1 MLIYMQILG
10 EAIQVQKSPKAARI
24 RQIGVA
30 QMQLLKHT
38 AARDLL
44 ASTIR
49 KEFADPSHNPS
60 ICFAAPKL
68 QCMLDK
74 ALKSI
79 RSVTRDRAFMILRE
93 VSPNSNPRRGRISV
107 KIAYVGK
114 GEIEAGLK
122 AAAEIV
128 S

>member
-1 MLIYMQILG
+1 
-10 EAIQVQKSPKAARI
+10 
-24 RQIGVA
+24 
-30 QMQLLKHT
+30 MQLLKHT

-49 KEFADPSHNPS
+49 KESADPSHNPS

-68 QCMLDK
+68 WCMLDK
-74 ALKSI
+74 ALESI
-79 RSVTRDRAFMILRE
+79 RGETCDRALMILRE
-93 VSPNSNPRRGRISV
+93 ASPNMNPRRGRIV
-107 KIAYVGK
+107 VTIAYVGK